1 MARTNRLKPTSS
13 YGSRHL
19 LHPGVKGFPTK
30 GGLVI
35 VSVKRSS
42 AALVAAVSLAG
53 VGAVSATAANNSN
66 QTGLVNVS
74 LGDVNVLNNT
84 NLAVAANVAATVCA
98 VNVPVAVLS
107 VQLIASGGMTTVCTT
122 NSGPLNVTQSV

>member
-84 NLAVAANVAATVCA
+84 NL
-98 VNVPVAVLS
+98 PVAVLS
-107 VQLIASGGMTTVCTT
+107 VQLIAGGGMTTVCTT